1 MTQGSNSQICIFLL
15 ISISIIKKLNP
26 NWILLFYIQVNPTDR
41 DTDVKAEPVV
51 MNDVNLI
58 LVHCP
63 TAVSKS
69 ETPRDA
75 LQKHSKAETV
85 TLDSPIVTQN
95 IRETKDSVINNTIE
109 SSQFLESHNSNIHG
123 TATFPDLF
131 EVRINEIDLE
141 LTKFDH
147 IKLTNQSATIA
158 KILLVNHMRSKRQQ
172 SH

>member
-1 MTQGSNSQICIFLL
+1 M
-15 ISISIIKKLNP
+15 SIIKKVNP

-58 LVHCP
+58 LVRCP

-95 IRETKDSVINNTIE
+95 VRETKDSVINNTIE

-131 EVRINEIDLE
+131 EVQINEIDLE

-158 KILLVNHMRSKRQQ
+158 KNTSSQ
-172 SH
+172 SNEEQEAAKPLNTQRM